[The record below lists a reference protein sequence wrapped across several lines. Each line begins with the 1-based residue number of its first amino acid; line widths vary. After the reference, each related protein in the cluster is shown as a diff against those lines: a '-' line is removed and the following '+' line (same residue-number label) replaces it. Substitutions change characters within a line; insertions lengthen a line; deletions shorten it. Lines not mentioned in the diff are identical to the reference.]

1 MSEKKI
7 KLDFQ
12 KRINNLYQEPIFR
25 DFYNNHSKNPEWFMR
40 HLIKLKKQKRNKISS
55 IAGPKWMVR
64 NYINGI
70 RFRVDDF
77 ICGILDA
84 HNKNNFISVAVLS
97 RHLLETVAH
106 SHLFLNTNIKS
117 AIEDDNKEKYTKY
130 LKSLMTIKDISNEGE
145 ESIIFNEKMKTAF
158 DGKHSH
164 ISDSMR
170 NYKKFLKLNFS
181 DLHAKDFDTAYNHLS
196 QLSHPNPLGI
206 MYFYRNNN
214 SRDVQEFAK
223 VDLKEITYLYLY
235 LLLFKIP
242 FII

>member
-1 MSEKKI
+1 
-7 KLDFQ
+7 
-12 KRINNLYQEPIFR
+12 
-25 DFYNNHSKNPEWFMR
+25 
-40 HLIKLKKQKRNKISS
+40 
-55 IAGPKWMVR
+55 MVR

-158 DGKHSH
+158 DGKLSH

-181 DLHAKDFDTAYNHLS
+181 DLHAKDFDSAYNHLS

-223 VDLKEITYLYLY
+223 VGFERNNLFVSVFTVIQNTFYYLDELNKFQEFHDDYCIKNNY
-235 LLLFKIP
+235 DKKYN
-242 FII
+242 

>member
-1 MSEKKI
+1 MSFI
-7 KLDFQ
+7 KL
-12 KRINNLYQEPIFR
+12 
-25 DFYNNHSKNPEWFMR
+25 
-40 HLIKLKKQKRNKISS
+40 KQKRNKISS

-130 LKSLMTIKDISNEGE
+130 LKSLMTIKDITGE
-145 ESIIFNEKMKTAF
+145 ESIIFNENETAF
-158 DGKHSH
+158 DGKNHT
-164 ISDSMR
+164 SDSMR
-170 NYKKFLKLNFS
+170 NYKKFLS
-181 DLHAKDFDTAYNHLS
+181 Y
-196 QLSHPNPLGI
+196 I
-206 MYFYRNNN
+206 
-214 SRDVQEFAK
+214 
-223 VDLKEITYLYLY
+223 
-235 LLLFKIP
+235 
-242 FII
+242 